1 MNYELFMG
9 EALAEAR
16 LALERGERPDAAV
29 AVVDEAM
36 VVRAHDRVQETN
48 DPTAHA
54 VIVALRETARKLG
67 TVAARRRDHLH
78 DPGAVRD
85 VRRGAARERCRG
97 ARLRGRERR
106 SDGAAGSVIQL
117 AQHPSLPRRIKV
129 VSGIRRDE
137 AEALFAPL
145 AADRAERVAAGRPA
159 GLVSSPAERCPS
171 G

>member
-16 LALERGERPDAAV
+16 SAMERGERPNAAV

-54 VIVALRETARKLG
+54 VIVVLRETARKLG
-67 TVAARRRDHLH
+67 
-78 DPGAVRD
+78 AVRLADATIFATQEPCAMCVGALLESD
-85 VRRGAARERCRG
+85 VEAIVFAV
-97 ARLRGRERR
+97 ANTH
-106 SDGAAGSVIQL
+106 DGAAGSVIQL

-137 AEALFAPL
+137 AEELFATI
-145 AADRAERVAAGRPA
+145 AGGPA
-159 GLVSSPAERCPS
+159 N
-171 G
+171 